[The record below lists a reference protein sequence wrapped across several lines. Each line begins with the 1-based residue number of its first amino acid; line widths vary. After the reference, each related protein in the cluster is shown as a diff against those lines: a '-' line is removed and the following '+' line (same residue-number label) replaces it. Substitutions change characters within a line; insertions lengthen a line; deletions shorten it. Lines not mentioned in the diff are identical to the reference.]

1 VRAASVT
8 AALLLAATPLA
19 AQQEPP
25 LPRTHVVQPGETL
38 WDIARAYLSDP
49 FLWPEI
55 FRLNAAIVRDPALI
69 YPRQRL
75 VLPGATRTAPQV
87 ALDADPWMAA
97 EPEPADERPR
107 LIGADRVQRP
117 AVAEGDFYRASF
129 LARDAEVTPVGM
141 LAEQR
146 ARAGLRT
153 RMPPQINLY
162 DRVFVRLDRP
172 GSVEVGERLHFLRR
186 GREIRPLGRVFQPT
200 AVGTVEAVDG
210 STATVMV
217 VRLYDRAEIG
227 DLAVPVVRFPLT
239 ADARAVATRDLPGR
253 ILAFQDD
260 RPLQMQHSILFLDV
274 GRSAGVA
281 VGDEFEA
288 YVPRGQE
295 TWGER
300 PEISVAR
307 MQVVRVTDGSASVRV
322 TGMEQPAIEAGLPVR
337 RVARMP

>member
-8 AALLLAATPLA
+8 AALLLAAIPLA
-19 AQQEPP
+19 AQQDPP
-25 LPRTHVVQPGETL
+25 QPRTHVVQPGETL

-55 FRLNAAIVRDPALI
+55 FRLNAGIVRDPALI

-75 VLPGATRTAPQV
+75 VLPGATRTVPQV
-87 ALDADPWMAA
+87 ALDDDPWMA
-97 EPEPADERPR
+97 DDRPR
-107 LIGADRVQRP
+107 LIGAERVQRP

-129 LARDAEVTPVGM
+129 LAHDAEVTPVGA

-146 ARAGLRT
+146 ARTGLRT

-186 GREIRPLGRVFQPT
+186 GREIRPRGRVFHPT

-210 STATVMV
+210 STATVVV

-227 DLAVPVVRFPLT
+227 DLAVPVVRFPL
-239 ADARAVATRDLPGR
+239 AAGARAVEARDLPGR

-274 GRSAGVA
+274 GRSAGVG

-288 YVPRGQE
+288 FVPRGQE
-295 TWGER
+295 AWGER
-300 PEISVAR
+300 PEIPVAR